1 MPALSV
7 IIITKNEAHRIRRC
21 LESLQWAD
29 EIVVVDSGS
38 SDDTLSI
45 CKEFTENVFVR
56 PFDNFSNQKNAALDL
71 ASGEWVLSIDADE
84 VESTHSPAAR
94 SREWVLSIDA
104 DEVVTADL
112 AREIHQ
118 RIRSTGAGYAAYS
131 VRRENFVC
139 GRPIRHVF
147 QNDTQVKLLK
157 RGACRY
163 FKSVHEDLD
172 VEGDIG
178 MLESPLLHYNSDNL
192 GEFIRKQNHYTTLE
206 AKAKFER
213 GERFSLVKLA
223 FSPPRTFVYR
233 YVMIGGYKDGWM
245 GFVIAAVMAYY
256 VFQIHRKMFALGK
269 PDETQRR
276 VGENRS
282 R

>member
-1 MPALSV
+1 MPAVSV

-84 VESTHSPAAR
+84 V
-94 SREWVLSIDA
+94 
-104 DEVVTADL
+104 VTADL
-112 AREIHQ
+112 AREIRQ

-172 VEGDIG
+172 VKGAIG

-269 PDETQRR
+269 SDETQRR